1 MSTALQ
7 VALESVRPSR
17 RTDGGVSAQATGQDH
32 GPRGSLDRLER
43 GRLISSRPE
52 EDTPKGDQPYLLFTV
67 TAEGKRML
75 SEVRA
80 GAKQLIDAL
89 EDFA

>member
-1 MSTALQ
+1 MTAR
-7 VALESVRPSR
+7 ERRPASLHPGIATFLLGADAR
-17 RTDGGVSAQATGQDH
+17 DG
-32 GPRGSLDRLER
+32 
-43 GRLISSRPE
+43 
-52 EDTPKGDQPYLLFTV
+52 V

>member
-1 MSTALQ
+1 MRAT
-7 VALESVRPSR
+7 ES
-17 RTDGGVSAQATGQDH
+17 
-32 GPRGSLDRLER
+32 L
-43 GRLISSRPE
+43 
-52 EDTPKGDQPYLLFTV
+52 QPYLLFTV